1 MMSWWLILGWG
12 IIEEIMWYCKP
23 SHKSEC
29 TQPLVSPKATQRT
42 KFQHLGV
49 YKTNEPGPRIGS
61 QNRWNMCEQ
70 IGISPSEM
78 GVINLQ
84 NICMGNNWGFA
95 EDSIRILIDS
105 PCFGL
110 FQCANW
116 YQPVPTF
123 LKSSFNVSR
132 GPWSISTQT
141 WQWKHRTSTF
151 HNDVPE
157 CWDIPLPQ
165 WLFFQRVSRCVMW
178 HHVDVARG
186 MTWRQGQC
194 DLGEEYSFG
203 SRVAGLGLWE
213 SEMCT
218 STSHDI
224 GAVGPLG
231 LGFSR
236 HIFMSRIGQPSDVL
250 WLSDVG
256 DFEFS
261 SSFSSHPHE
270 NCNFMQFLGNSHG
283 LTVWDKALVEFT
295 ISASARTS
303 EMPFNRQLA
312 QWQAAKWVQS
322 LESAKRIAR

>member
-165 WLFFQRVSRCVMW
+165 WLFSRGFQDVSCGVTWTW
-178 HHVDVARG
+178 HAAWRGARG
-186 MTWRQGQC
+186 NVI
-194 DLGEEYSFG
+194 L
-203 SRVAGLGLWE
+203 VKN
-213 SEMCT
+213 
-218 STSHDI
+218 I
-224 GAVGPLG
+224 PLG
-231 LGFSR
+231 LESRDWGCGNRKCAPAPATTSGPWALWALDFHATFLWVELANPQTFSDYL
-236 HIFMSRIGQPSDVL
+236 ML
-250 WLSDVG
+250 ETLSFLHHSPVILMKIAIL
-256 DFEFS
+256 
-261 SSFSSHPHE
+261 
-270 NCNFMQFLGNSHG
+270 CNFWETPM
-283 LTVWDKALVEFT
+283 VWRFETKP
-295 ISASARTS
+295 S
-303 EMPFNRQLA
+303 
-312 QWQAAKWVQS
+312 
-322 LESAKRIAR
+322 